1 MTRIFDALRKAQAT
15 RAPAAPIGPV
25 PVPPAPFPAGRAA
38 AARAAAARRVEGADD
53 PRLAVVP
60 FTARVTLPEDVMREM
75 TALRVSLEVGL
86 VERMPR
92 TVMFASSQRGEG
104 TTTVAVQFAAALACD
119 DRLRVLLVDAHARR
133 PALDAGAAP
142 AAGPSGAELAAL
154 PPGADGPAARNL
166 DLLPLSEEQ
175 RRAGILVAAAVR
187 ECLEALAGGYDWIVL
202 DGPPVLESPDAVSLA
217 AVADGV
223 IVVVRAGRTKRPVL
237 ARSVD
242 LLRRAGARV
251 LGSVLNRRRLEIPEF
266 IYRRI

>member
-15 RAPAAPIGPV
+15 RAPAVPIGPV
-25 PVPPAPFPAGRAA
+25 PVPPAPFPAGRAGTP
-38 AARAAAARRVEGADD
+38 RAAAERRVEGAED

-60 FTARVTLPEDVMREM
+60 FTAGVALPEDVMREM

-86 VERMPR
+86 AERMPR

-104 TTTVAVQFAAALACD
+104 TTTVAVQFAAALARD

-133 PALDAGAAP
+133 PALDAGAAAASGP
-142 AAGPSGAELAAL
+142 AGAERTAL
-154 PPGADGPAARNL
+154 PPGADGAAARNL
-166 DLLPLSEEQ
+166 DLLPLTKEQ
-175 RRAGILVAAAVR
+175 RRAGILAPAVVR
-187 ECLEALAGGYDWIVL
+187 DRLEALAGGYDWIVL
-202 DGPPVLESPDAVSLA
+202 DGPPVLESPDAAPLA
-217 AVADGV
+217 AVVDGIV
-223 IVVVRAGRTKRPVL
+223 VVVRAGRTKRPVL
-237 ARSVD
+237 SRAVD